1 MRCRLAPAAFPC
13 LAGGTLQNVPA
24 GINFSSPF
32 SSLDLRLKKDFRLGE
47 RATLSLIGEG
57 FNMFNETNIR
67 GIKQCQLC
75 GP

>member
-1 MRCRLAPAAFPC
+1 MRCRLARQRTHAWPAAR
-13 LAGGTLQNVPA
+13 LQNVPA

-47 RATLSLIGEG
+47 HIGLSLIGEG

-67 GIKQCQLC
+67 GTSENELC
-75 GP
+75 RT